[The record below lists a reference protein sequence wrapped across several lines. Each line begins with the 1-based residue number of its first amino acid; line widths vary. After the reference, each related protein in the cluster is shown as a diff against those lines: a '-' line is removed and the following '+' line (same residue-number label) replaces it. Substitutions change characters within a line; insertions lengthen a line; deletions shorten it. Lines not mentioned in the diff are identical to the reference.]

1 MSLPVSATEG
11 IVTFVASVLLLLKEL
26 LFLLAGDSQTL
37 GNQELANEPVTDDRG
52 GLAPV
57 WELELEFGLN
67 HLAEVPQLMVNVW
80 DAFDYD
86 AVPRFA
92 V

>member
-1 MSLPVSATEG
+1 MSLPVFATEG
-11 IVTFVASVLLLLKEL
+11 VATFAASVLLLLKEL
-26 LFLLAGDSQTL
+26 LLLLARDCDALGD
-37 GNQELANEPVTDDRG
+37 QELTNEPVSDDRG

-57 WELELEFGLN
+57 WEFKLKFGLN
-67 HLAEVPQLMVNVW
+67 HLAEVPQLKVNVW